1 MADVDVITQVLD
13 GPWAE
18 LRQALRRDLDPD
30 LFIPLDPENSLE
42 EHRRDTTE
50 RLLRATEVISTHNVL
65 EPSEPAKLVIA
76 SEMLGHA
83 NLSLFVKSGVQFG
96 LFAGVIANL
105 GTDRHRRDVLP
116 KALDCS
122 LLGCFAMT
130 ESDHGSDV
138 QSLETTATYDPATD
152 EIVITTPHPGAQKE
166 YIGNAARDGRMAAV
180 FAQLEVDGTN
190 HGVHCILVP
199 IRDEQGEALPGV
211 WIGDCGAKMGL
222 PGVDNGQLRFDAVRV
237 PRTNLLDRYGTI
249 GEDGTYSSPIDSH
262 NRRFFTMLGTL
273 VRGRISVG
281 GAGAAAA
288 RSGLTLAVQ
297 HALGRRQFP
306 NPLAGDEGELLLLD
320 YQTHQLKL
328 LPLIARSYALA
339 AAQNELVGDLDRIE
353 RRRLESPELDDE
365 HDRRELE
372 ARAAG
377 LKAVQTRHTTDT
389 LQICREACGGA
400 GYMAVNRFAA
410 LKADTDVFTT
420 FEGDNTVLLQL
431 AGKALLTRY
440 QTEVS
445 DLDPVGIARFA
456 ARQVTGA
463 MIERVGGSGLVQR
476 LIARGRS
483 REAESPLADRGG
495 QLVLIEDRER
505 HLLDTL
511 AARMRSAP
519 KDDPVA
525 AAQVFNRCQDHLV
538 ATAEAHVE
546 RIALEALVEAVDE
559 VGEPGAREVLDL
571 VCDLFVHD
579 LLHRHRA
586 WYLEHGRISSGE
598 SKDVVRRRA
607 DLCAQLRP
615 HAALLVEAFA
625 IPAPW
630 LTNELAT
637 A

>member
-1 MADVDVITQVLD
+1 MADVDVITKVLD

-18 LRQALRRDLDPD
+18 LRQNLRRDLDPE
-30 LFIPLDPENSLE
+30 LFSQLDPENSLE
-42 EHRRDTTE
+42 EHRSITTE
-50 RLLRATEVISTHNVL
+50 RLLRVTEVISAHGVL

-105 GTDRHRRDVLP
+105 GTERHRDEVLP

-122 LLGCFAMT
+122 LPGCFAMT

-138 QSLETTATYDPATD
+138 QALETTATYDRDTD
-152 EIVITTPHPGAQKE
+152 ELVVNTPHPGAQKE

-180 FAQLEVDGTN
+180 FAQLHVGGTN
-190 HGVHCILVP
+190 QGVHCILVP
-199 IRDEQGEALPGV
+199 IRDAAGSALPGIS
-211 WIGDCGAKMGL
+211 IGDCGAKMGL

-249 GEDGTYSSPIDSH
+249 TDAGEYSSPIDSL

-281 GAGAAAA
+281 GAGAATA

-297 HALGRRQFP
+297 HALGRRQFA
-306 NPLAGDEGELLLLD
+306 NPLAGADEELLLLD

-328 LPLIARSYALA
+328 LPLVARSYALA
-339 AAQNELVGDLDRIE
+339 AAQNELVADLDRIE
-353 RRRLESPELDDE
+353 RRRITSPADDDD

-377 LKAVQTRHTTDT
+377 LKAVHTRHTTDT

-445 DLDPVGIARFA
+445 DLDPVGIAVFA

-476 LIARGRS
+476 LIARSRS
-483 REAESPLADRGG
+483 READSPLVDRGG
-495 QLVLIEDRER
+495 QLLLIEDRER

-511 AARMRSAP
+511 AARLCAAP
-519 KDDPVA
+519 KDDPMA
-525 AAQVFNRCQDHLV
+525 AAQVINRCQDHMV
-538 ATAEAHVE
+538 TTAEAHVE
-546 RIALEALVEAVDE
+546 RLALEALVEAVDE
-559 VGEPGAREVLDL
+559 VTEPGAREVLDL
-571 VCDLFVHD
+571 VCDLYVHD

-586 WYLEHGRISSGE
+586 WYLEHGRISAGQ

-607 DLCAQLRP
+607 ELCAELRP

-625 IPAPW
+625 IPESW
-630 LTNELAT
+630 LTNELAR